1 MANARPQ
8 TRPDL
13 YWRGHQQVP
22 DAQIANAADQFETA
36 SELLSKQPAFSG
48 VLLPELNCAAV
59 SIELY
64 LKCLSAE
71 RIYTRDAVMPEGS
84 IINVQPSLHGH
95 ALVPLFEM
103 VNDELRKKI
112 IEEYDALLRPE
123 LKDDFT
129 TALSKCDGVF
139 MDSRYSFEPG
149 VDIRKHELRR
159 VRGIAKFLRDF
170 VRSTPTKEFVWR

>member
-1 MANARPQ
+1 MAKARPQ
-8 TRPDL
+8 SRPDL
-13 YWRGHQQVP
+13 YWRSRQQIP

-36 SELLSKQPAFSG
+36 SELLSKQPPLSG

-71 RIYTRDAVMPEGS
+71 RIYNRDPVMPEVS
-84 IINVQPSLHGH
+84 IINALPSLHGH

-112 IEEYDALLRPE
+112 AEEYDALLRSE
-123 LKDDFT
+123 LKDDFI
-129 TALSKCDGVF
+129 TALSKCDGAF

-149 VDIRKHELRR
+149 VDISKHESRR
-159 VRGIAKFLRDF
+159 VKGIAKFLRDF
-170 VRSTPTKEFVWR
+170 VHSTPTKEFIWR